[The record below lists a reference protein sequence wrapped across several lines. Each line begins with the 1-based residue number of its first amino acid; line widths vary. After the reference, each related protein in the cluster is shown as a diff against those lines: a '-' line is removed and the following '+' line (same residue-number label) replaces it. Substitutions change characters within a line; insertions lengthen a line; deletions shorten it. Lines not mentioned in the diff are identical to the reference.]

1 MANNRISVSDGVFLN
16 TIYTDKFKTNYL
28 SLNFMTPLRRET
40 AAKNALLFMVL
51 RRGSK
56 KYPNIA
62 QINEQLQFLYSSS
75 IGTSNYKRGEIH
87 MRVMNSWML
96 ENAFVPENDDTDV
109 FGDTADMV
117 MDTLFHPLLDP
128 ATGVFLNSY
137 VEGEKKSLI
146 DSINAKINNKGQYAV
161 MKCQQAMCKDEAYGI
176 EESGSIE
183 EVKAITS
190 AELYEHYKWF
200 MANARVEG
208 FLVGRGDSEVLCAK
222 LKDEF
227 SLIKRTPL
235 PEITTDVIRT
245 VSGDMKDIVED
256 QPVTQGKLCLGF
268 RTSKVLSDADYIVFT
283 MMNEVYGGSPS
294 SKLFMNV
301 REKLSLCYY
310 CHSIPDPFKG
320 TMIVTSGIEVDKKE
334 VALNEILL
342 QLENIKNGEITDA
355 EMSASRNSIRNGYM
369 QISDSHNSLE
379 SWYLGRLLANRTDSP
394 EEAMEKLDLVTK
406 EQIAEAAKKIT
417 LDTVYF
423 LNGTMKPDV
432 SWAEDSAEAAEGEN
446 DDEA

>member
-1 MANNRISVSDGVFLN
+1 MANNRIPVSDGVFLN
-16 TIYTDKFKTNYL
+16 TIYTDKFKTNFL

-75 IGTSNYKRGEIH
+75 IGTQNYKRGEIH
-87 MRVMNSWML
+87 MRVMNSWTL

-137 VEGEKKSLI
+137 VEGEKKSLV
-146 DSINAKINNKGQYAV
+146 DSINAKINDKGRYAL

-176 EESGSIE
+176 EESGSVE
-183 EVKAITS
+183 EVQAIT
-190 AELYEHYKWF
+190 AEALYEHYKWF
-200 MANARVEG
+200 MANAKVEA
-208 FLVGRGDSEVLCAK
+208 FLVGRGDTELLCGK
-222 LKDEF
+222 LKEEF
-227 SLIKRTPL
+227 AQINRTPL
-235 PEITTDVIRT
+235 PEITTEVIRT
-245 VSGDMKDIVED
+245 ASGDVKDIVED

-268 RTSKVLSDADYIVFT
+268 RTSKVLSDEDYIVFT

-334 VALNEILL
+334 VAQNEILL

-355 EMSASRNSIRNGYM
+355 EMSAARNSIRNGYM

-379 SWYLGRLLANRTDSP
+379 SWYLGRLLAKRTDTP
-394 EEAMEKLDLVTK
+394 EDAIKKLDLVTK

-417 LDTVYF
+417 LDTIYF
-423 LNGTMKPDV
+423 LNGTMKPDGATEEV
-432 SWAEDSAEAAEGEN
+432 NG
-446 DDEA
+446 DEE